1 MAKYAAKGAQL
12 HYENPSSTWVPVINI
27 GDFTLNLGDTEQIDV
42 TTHDSAGSYREFLN
56 GFKNAA
62 DFSVPLVYDPAAI
75 SHEYLRAA
83 HGGTAKSFRVTLP
96 DSGNAQFFFD
106 GIVTG
111 FEVGLPV
118 DGALGSSVTIKP
130 TGAITFTA

>member
-12 HYENPSSTWVPVINI
+12 HYENPASTWVLVTAL
-27 GDFTLNLGDTEQIDV
+27 GDFTLNLGETEQIDV

-56 GFKNAA
+56 GFKNASE
-62 DFSVPLVYDPAAI
+62 FSPVLKYDPVAT

-96 DSGNAQFFFD
+96 DAGNAQFFFD

-111 FEVGLPV
+111 FEVSAPV
-118 DGALGSSVTIKP
+118 DGALEATVTIKP
-130 TGAITFTA
+130 TGEITFSA